1 MQVPPTPQNTTETG
15 QIKTHCNQDPGP
27 FCCLTLHM
35 FSRCRNRTT
44 NRSATNCRSPA
55 LFQLPEFKKHYVL
68 EPQLSPPNKTTFVYA
83 GNRIGF
89 MARDICTRFETAVG
103 ITAPHAD
110 TTRESGGNNT
120 RFWQHLHFH
129 AAVFAVSRSR
139 DLSNCTRWLEFVCI
153 CRGPGLQAELPP
165 TG

>member
-15 QIKTHCNQDPGP
+15 QIKPHCNQDPGP
-27 FCCLTLHM
+27 FLLPHSTYVFTMSQPNDKQICDQLPFT
-35 FSRCRNRTT
+35 SIV
-44 NRSATNCRSPA
+44 
-55 LFQLPEFKKHYVL
+55 QLPEFKKHYVL
-68 EPQLSPPNKTTFVYA
+68 EPQLPTPNKTTFVYA

-120 RFWQHLHFH
+120 RFWQHLHCH